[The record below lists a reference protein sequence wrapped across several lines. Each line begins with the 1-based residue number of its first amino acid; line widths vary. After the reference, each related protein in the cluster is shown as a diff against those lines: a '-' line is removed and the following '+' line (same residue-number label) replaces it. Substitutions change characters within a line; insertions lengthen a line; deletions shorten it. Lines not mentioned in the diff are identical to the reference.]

1 LPGNG
6 IGELAECHTRRDTVE
21 REIVALR
28 GQYETKLSK
37 IQPSMVIE
45 ELADCQTERDVKQAQ
60 VQKLQA
66 DHNTSLGSS
75 KIKFIRRVS

>member
-1 LPGNG
+1 
-6 IGELAECHTRRDTVE
+6 VE